1 MPRNIFIIP
10 ALRVAFALLLP
21 LAPMAAAQDTSAV
34 TAGAGLYGSAEEE
47 AEELR
52 QRAEEFEAKESAL
65 RLQARNDKVEA
76 GRLEPRAG
84 QRRADAKRLEAR
96 AEQAEGKGA
105 EEEAERFEAAAEQA
119 EAEADELDDKAEDFR
134 DSAEEAEEGAD
145 AAAEQAARNRQL
157 GDAIARMAGRWECRY
172 KWDGKNWLEKTE
184 DNQKDI
190 DVDASKRH
198 GMIHERFDIF
208 SDYSYAGQKDTRAE
222 YVFLRERELWDES
235 YEFRIQAARPYSE
248 KNGGNWKVFRKEGKG
263 EAHITFAAERLLFEI
278 GELETVAQ
286 SVELDPFLGRNK
298 PVRNWESVPAAESE
312 MRSMEEDVGV
322 IFFPPASRYE
332 SPDGISAGVVGRSF
346 FWWEEH
352 CAKIE

>member
-10 ALRVAFALLLP
+10 ALRVVFALLLP

-52 QRAEEFEAKESAL
+52 QRAEELEAKESAL

-119 EAEADELDDKAEDFR
+119 EEEADELDDKAEDFR
-134 DSAEEAEEGAD
+134 DSAEEAEEEAD
-145 AAAEQAARNRQL
+145 TAAEQAARNRQL

-198 GMIHERFDIF
+198 GMISERFDILP
-208 SDYSYAGQKDTRAE
+208 DYSYAGQENTQAE
-222 YVFLRERELWDES
+222 YFFFRKRELWDKS
-235 YEFRIQAARPYSE
+235 YEFRIRAARPYSE
-248 KNGGNWKVFRKEGKG
+248 KNGGNWKVFRKEGEG
-263 EAHITFAAERLLFEI
+263 EALVALVKERTLFEI
-278 GELETVAQ
+278 GGLEIVDQ
-286 SVELDPFLGRNK
+286 SVELDPFWGGNK
-298 PVRNWESVPAAESE
+298 PVKNWRNVPAAEDE
-312 MRSMEEDVGV
+312 MRGMVEDVGA

-332 SPDGISAGVVGRSF
+332 SLDGVPAKIIRRPLS
-346 FWWEEH
+346 WWEEH